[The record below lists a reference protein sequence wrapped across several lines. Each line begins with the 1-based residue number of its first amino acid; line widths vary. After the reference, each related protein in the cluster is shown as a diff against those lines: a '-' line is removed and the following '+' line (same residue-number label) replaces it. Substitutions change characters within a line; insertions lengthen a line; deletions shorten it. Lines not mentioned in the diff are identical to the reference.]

1 MSSNINDNI
10 RSIREL
16 KNYTQEYMA
25 VRLGITQA
33 GYSKIEKGNAKMSF
47 EKLEEIAAVFE
58 LSVENIISFET
69 NLHITNT
76 VKRNSMLSDN
86 YGLMNLNLLY
96 QDKIMLLEKLLHKTD
111 SELRCYKDKFGLL

>member
-47 EKLEEIAAVFE
+47 EKLEEIASVFE
-58 LSVENIISFET
+58 LSVENIIRFET
-69 NLHITNT
+69 NLHIANT
-76 VKRNSMLSDN
+76 VKRNSILSDN

>member
-47 EKLEEIAAVFE
+47 EKLEEIASVFE
-58 LSVENIISFET
+58 LSVEHIIRFET
-69 NLHITNT
+69 NLHIANT
-76 VKRNSMLSDN
+76 VKRNSILSDN